1 MSTSVRVWHQN
12 PCRHCYSPTPFICGA
27 SEPSI
32 PMSPSARCY
41 IWKRRGGGKN
51 SPFCHCGL
59 PWKPIQTKTVGT
71 VFLES
76 CQWGNWPEY
85 FLGRLTRKSTRRSC
99 RAGHFIMSTLPLPL
113 GSDNPMAA
121 AFISIFQ
128 PLLSPWHIVTT
139 EQIRHV
145 SAVHKWDLNVTL
157 TTSM

>member
-1 MSTSVRVWHQN
+1 MRASTKTPVTIVIRLLHSFVGHQSPVF
-12 PCRHCYSPTPFICGA
+12 PCPLQQQLYL
-27 SEPSI
+27 
-32 PMSPSARCY
+32 
-41 IWKRRGGGKN
+41 KRDVGGKN
-51 SPFCHCGL
+51 SPFCHSGL
-59 PWKPIQTKTVGT
+59 PWKPIQTKTVGP

-99 RAGHFIMSTLPLPL
+99 RAGHFIMSTPPLPL
-113 GSDNPMAA
+113 GSDNPRAA

-145 SAVHKWDLNVTL
+145 SAVIK
-157 TTSM
+157 

>member
-41 IWKRRGGGKN
+41 IWKRRGGQKLSILSLWAPLETNSDQNSWDGFSGK
-51 SPFCHCGL
+51 L
-59 PWKPIQTKTVGT
+59 PVGK
-71 VFLES
+71 LA
-76 CQWGNWPEY
+76 EY

-99 RAGHFIMSTLPLPL
+99 RAGHFIMSTPPLPL
-113 GSDNPMAA
+113 GSDNPMTA

-139 EQIRHV
+139 EQIRPV
-145 SAVHKWDLNVTL
+145 SAVYKCNIYNFNW
-157 TTSM
+157 SM